1 VGEGKGGMTFLGRNP
16 RPVLSLIASFDIFA
30 KIPLVESQA
39 SCAGFGIAASHW
51 HMDCSVD

>member
-1 VGEGKGGMTFLGRNP
+1 MGEGKGGMTFLGRNP